1 MDRPLRVLFATTE
14 AVPFAKTGGLADVA
28 GALPKFLQ
36 PLGCELKL
44 VMPFYRSVK
53 KSGIPLKALGDDIEV
68 PVGEEIIEA
77 NLFQGQLNETVPVYF
92 IGRDEF
98 FDREYLYGTPRG
110 DYFDNAERFIFFSRA
125 VLNLCQHLGFS
136 PDILHHHEWQT
147 GLIPAYLKSI
157 YRNDPLFSQTAV
169 VFTIHNI
176 AYQGLFKKEK
186 FRVTGLPDEMYNPE
200 GIEFWERIN
209 LMKAG
214 IVYADVINTVSRK
227 YSEEIQTP
235 EYGYGLEG
243 ILKKRKEDLYGILNG
258 VDYEDWDP
266 SHDSYLVARYQVN
279 DLSGKRECKKDL
291 LKEFNLPPSL
301 MDLPLLGMIS
311 RLADQK
317 GFDLLAEILD
327 ELFSLDLGFVLLGT
341 GEQKYHDLFSEI
353 ARKYPQ
359 KAGIRIAYD
368 DRLAHKIEA
377 GIDLFLMPSKYE
389 PCGLN
394 QIYSLRY
401 GTIPVVR
408 ATGGLDDTIVHYD
421 PITERGNGFKF
432 SRYEAK
438 EFLNQI
444 KLAIGYYAQP
454 QALAATG
461 PKCDDGK
468 LLLGKIGGSLCR
480 SLSKVPGEEKEP
492 LQSEKCKMQ
501 NEPEER
507 AFCIFHAG

>member
-1 MDRPLRVLFATTE
+1 MTMDRPLRVLFAATE
-14 AVPFAKTGGLADVA
+14 AVPFAKTGGLADVV

-44 VMPFYRSVK
+44 VMPYYRSVK
-53 KSGIPLKALGDDIEV
+53 KSGIPLKALKNEIEV
-68 PVGEEIIEA
+68 PVGDEIIEA
-77 NLFQGQLNETVPVYF
+77 DLFQGQLNETIPVYF
-92 IGRDEF
+92 IGREEF

-125 VLNLCQHLGFS
+125 VLSLCRNLGFS
-136 PDILHHHEWQT
+136 PDLIHHHEWQT
-147 GLIPAYLKSI
+147 GLIAAYLKSI
-157 YRNDPLFSQTAV
+157 YGNDPVFSETAV

-186 FRVTGLPDEMYNPE
+186 FRLTGLPSEMYNPE
-200 GIEFWERIN
+200 GVEFWERIN
-209 LMKAG
+209 FMKAG

-243 ILKKRKEDLYGILNG
+243 ILRKRKEDLYGIVNG
-258 VDYEDWDP
+258 VDYQDWDP
-266 SHDSYLVARYQVN
+266 SHDPHLVARYDVA

-291 LKEFNLPPSL
+291 LNEFHLPPSL
-301 MDLPLLGMIS
+301 MDIPLFGVIS

-317 GFDLLAEILD
+317 GFDLMAEALD
-327 ELFSLDLGFVLLGT
+327 ELFALDIGFVLLGT
-341 GEQKYHDLFSEI
+341 GDQKYHDLFSGV

-377 GIDLFLMPSKYE
+377 GADLFLMPSKYE

-401 GTIPVVR
+401 GTLPVVR
-408 ATGGLDDTIVHYD
+408 ATGGLDDTIVNYD
-421 PITERGNGFKF
+421 PATGKGNGFKF
-432 SRYEAK
+432 TRYDAR
-438 EFLNQI
+438 EFLDQI
-444 KLAIGYYAQP
+444 KAAISYYAQP
-454 QALAATG
+454 GHWQKLIRNAMREDFSWGRSAEAYRELYRKAL
-461 PKCDDGK
+461 
-468 LLLGKIGGSLCR
+468 
-480 SLSKVPGEEKEP
+480 EKKKGP
-492 LQSEKCKMQ
+492 LQSAK
-501 NEPEER
+501 
-507 AFCIFHAG
+507 

>member
-1 MDRPLRVLFATTE
+1 MDKPLRVLFVTPE

-36 PLGCELKL
+36 DLGCDVKV
-44 VMPFYRSVK
+44 VMPYYRMVK
-53 KSGIPLKALGDDIEV
+53 ESGLPLQYLGQEIEV
-68 PVGEEIIEA
+68 PIGDEILKADIY
-77 NLFQGQLNETVPVYF
+77 QGQVDKGISIYF

-98 FDREYLYGTPRG
+98 FDREYLYSTPKG

-125 VLNLCQHLGFS
+125 ALIFCQLMEFS
-136 PDILHHHEWQT
+136 PAIIHHHEWQT
-147 GLIPAYLKSI
+147 GLIPAYLRSI
-157 YRNDPLFSQTAV
+157 YRNNALFSHTAA

-176 AYQGLFKKEK
+176 AYQGIFKKEK
-186 FRVTGLPDEMYNPE
+186 FRLTGLPIEMYNPE

-209 LMKAG
+209 FMKAG
-214 IVYADVINTVSRK
+214 IVYADAINTVSQK
-227 YSEEIQTP
+227 YSEEIQTS

-243 ILKKRKEDLYGILNG
+243 ILKKRKEDLCGILNG
-258 VDYEDWDP
+258 VDYRDWDP
-266 SHDSYLVARYQVN
+266 SHDSYLMAHYNSQ

-301 MDLPLLGMIS
+301 ENVPLLGMIS

-327 ELFSLDLGFVLLGT
+327 ELFTLDVGFLLLGT
-341 GEQKYHDLFSEI
+341 GEQKYHDLFTEV

-377 GIDLFLMPSKYE
+377 GADFFLMPSKYE

-401 GTIPVVR
+401 GTIPIVR
-408 ATGGLDDTIVHYD
+408 ATGGLDDTIVNYD
-421 PITERGNGFKF
+421 PVTGKGNGFKF
-432 SRYEAK
+432 VRYDAK

-444 KLAIGYYAQP
+444 KWAIGLYSKPEQWKRLLRNAMTADYSWQKSAHLYFQLYRKMWEKKRE
-454 QALAATG
+454 AL
-461 PKCDDGK
+461 
-468 LLLGKIGGSLCR
+468 
-480 SLSKVPGEEKEP
+480 
-492 LQSEKCKMQ
+492 
-501 NEPEER
+501 
-507 AFCIFHAG
+507 

>member
-1 MDRPLRVLFATTE
+1 MGFTMDKPLRVLFATPE
-14 AVPFAKTGGLADVA
+14 AVPYAKTGGLADVA

-36 PLGCELKL
+36 ALGCEVKV
-44 VMPFYRSVK
+44 VMPYYRMVK
-53 KSGIPLKALGDDIEV
+53 NSKFPIQSLGEGIEI
-68 PVGEEIIEA
+68 PVGNEMIKA
-77 NLFQGQLNETVPVYF
+77 DLYQGQLDQGIPVYF
-92 IGRDEF
+92 IGREEF
-98 FDREYLYGTPRG
+98 FDREYLYSTPKG
-110 DYFDNAERFIFFSRA
+110 DYFDNAERFIFFSKA
-125 VLNLCQHLGFS
+125 SLLLCQLMEFS
-136 PDILHHHEWQT
+136 PDIIHHHEWQT

-157 YRNDPLFSQTAV
+157 HRNDPIFAHTAA

-186 FRVTGLPDEMYNPE
+186 FWLTGLPEEMYNPE

-214 IVYADVINTVSRK
+214 IVYADVINTVSQK

-235 EYGYGLEG
+235 EFGYGLEG
-243 ILKKRKEDLYGILNG
+243 ILKKRREDLYGILNG
-258 VDYEDWDP
+258 VDYKEWDP
-266 SHDSYLVARYQVN
+266 SQDPHLVARYDLK
-279 DLSGKRECKKDL
+279 DLSGKKACKRDL

-301 MDLPLLGMIS
+301 ENAPLLGTIS

-327 ELFSLDLGFVLLGT
+327 ELFTLDIGFVLLGT
-341 GEQKYHDLFSEI
+341 GEEKYHDLFQQV

-377 GIDLFLMPSKYE
+377 GADLFLMPSKYE

-394 QIYSLRY
+394 QIYSLKY

-408 ATGGLDDTIVHYD
+408 ATGGLDDTIVNYD
-421 PITERGNGFKF
+421 PATGTGNGFKF

-438 EFLNQI
+438 EFLNQMKVAI
-444 KLAIGYYAQP
+444 NFFSQTKHWKKLIQNAMTADFSWQRSAEAYLQLYRK
-454 QALAATG
+454 ALDKKKG
-461 PKCDDGK
+461 
-468 LLLGKIGGSLCR
+468 LRLE
-480 SLSKVPGEEKEP
+480 V
-492 LQSEKCKMQ
+492 
-501 NEPEER
+501 
-507 AFCIFHAG
+507 